1 MENNE
6 TKINEQ
12 EFRELSDEELSQVFG
27 GGILEAATQVAA
39 NIAAQDSALAKESLE
54 AFYKNQAESSFTGG
68 AKAAGHLKA
77 SALFKAKP
85 ITAEAEMKLFPV

>member
-6 TKINEQ
+6 TKKNEQ

-54 AFYKNQAESSFTGG
+54 ALMKDQAEGSFMGG
-68 AKAAGHLKA
+68 AKAAGQLKA
-77 SALFKAKP
+77 SALFKAIAIK
-85 ITAEAEMKLFPV
+85 AKSL